1 MRLRSFGGD
10 PVPVSEVGLGCWQ
23 IGGDQ
28 WGEVPDAD
36 ALATLRAAVEAGTTF
51 LDTADIYGS
60 GRSEEL
66 IGRFRR
72 ERPGQLFIATKLG
85 KSSDPGGME
94 NFSPTV
100 MRRHTE
106 GSLRRLG
113 VESLDLTQLHCT
125 PLEVLERGDVF
136 DTLRKL
142 KEEGKIRRFG
152 ASVESTAEA
161 RACLKQEGL
170 ASLQIIFNM
179 FRQTPVSTLFEEA
192 QAKGVAIIVRLP
204 LASGLLAG
212 KYTPGTTFA
221 ATDHRTYN
229 RNGEKFNVG
238 ETFAGLP
245 FEKGLELTE
254 KLKKLLPP
262 GYTLPL
268 AALRWCLDFPAV
280 TVIIPGAR
288 NPSQA
293 KKNAEASGVPALPAD
308 CHEKLRRFYR
318 DEVKPAVRGPD

>member
-28 WGEVPDAD
+28 WGAVSDAD

-72 ERPGQLFIATKLG
+72 ERPGPLFIATKLG
-85 KSSDPGGME
+85 RSSDPGWPD
-94 NFSPTV
+94 NFTPAA

-113 VESLDLTQLHCT
+113 VEALDLTQLHCV
-125 PLEVLERGDVF
+125 PLAELERGEVF
-136 DTLRKL
+136 DTLRRL
-142 KEEGKIRRFG
+142 KQEGKIRRFG

-170 ASLQIIFNM
+170 ASLQVIFNM
-179 FRQTPVSTLFEEA
+179 FRQTPATAFFEEA
-192 QAKGVAIIVRLP
+192 QAKGVAVIVRLP
-204 LASGLLAG
+204 LASGLLSG
-212 KYTPGTTFA
+212 KYTAGTTFA
-221 ATDHRTYN
+221 PTDHRTYN

-254 KLKKLLPP
+254 KLKKLLTP

-280 TVIIPGAR
+280 SVIIPGAR
-288 NPSQA
+288 NPQQA
-293 KKNAEASGVPALPAD
+293 EMNAQASGVPPLPAD

-318 DEVKPAVRGPD
+318 DEVKPVVRGPD